1 MQLNLFVDPDELI
14 KDRNL
19 QTAVNSIKAKYGKNS
34 ILRGMNLYDHSTAIQ
49 RNRQIGGHSESG
61 FLIIDNDMIPLGD
74 IYSFSV

>member
-49 RNRQIGGHSESG
+49 RNRQIGGHSE
-61 FLIIDNDMIPLGD
+61 
-74 IYSFSV
+74 